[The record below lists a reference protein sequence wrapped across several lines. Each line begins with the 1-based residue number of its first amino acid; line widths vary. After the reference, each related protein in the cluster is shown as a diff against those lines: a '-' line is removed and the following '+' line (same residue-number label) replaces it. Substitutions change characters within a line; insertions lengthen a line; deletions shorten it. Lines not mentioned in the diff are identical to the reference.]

1 VQRRGATT
9 EIRAAGGVV
18 WRVRKSVVEV
28 ALVHRPRYDDWS
40 LPKGKLEDGETDLA
54 GAVREIA
61 EELGSHVAVSRRIG
75 EVSYTVPDGRKAVT
89 YWVMRHVDGEFH
101 PDDEVDAVEWLR
113 PRLARDKLSYDVDR
127 RVMADF
133 AAVPIP
139 DSVILLVRHA
149 KAGKRSDWPGD
160 DDERP
165 LDPAGRAQ
173 ASRLCQLLALFA
185 PDRIISAD
193 LVRCI
198 DTVRPLAERLGLDLQ
213 VDPVFADRSYEASP
227 SASEDALMSL
237 AKPGRVTV
245 VCSQGT
251 TIPGLVDRL
260 GRGLRATDTK
270 KGAAWALSVVDGN
283 VVSADYYDDAIRP
296 ASSG

>member
-1 VQRRGATT
+1 VLRRGAATD
-9 EIRAAGGVV
+9 IRAAGGVV
-18 WRVRKSVVEV
+18 WRVRKSRVEV

-40 LPKGKLEDGETDLA
+40 LPKGKLEDGETSLA
-54 GAVREIA
+54 GAVREVA
-61 EELGSHVAVSRRIG
+61 EELGSRVAVSRRIAQ
-75 EVSYTVPDGRKAVT
+75 VAYTVPDGRKTVT
-89 YWVMRHVDGEFH
+89 YWVMRHLDGEFE

-149 KAGKRSDWPGD
+149 KAGKRGDWPGED
-160 DDERP
+160 DARP
-165 LDPAGRAQ
+165 LDAAGRRQ
-173 ASRLCQLLALFA
+173 AERLVDLLSVFA
-185 PDRIISAD
+185 PDRIVSAD

-198 DTVRPLAERLGLDLQ
+198 DTVRPLAEHLELDVQ
-213 VDPVFADRSYEASP
+213 VDPVFADRSFAASP

-251 TIPGLVDRL
+251 TIPRLVDRL
-260 GRGLRATDTK
+260 GRGLRETDTK

-283 VVSADYYDDAIRP
+283 VVSADYYDDVIRD
-296 ASSG
+296 ALN